1 MSDLLESARAWIADV
16 HPHAR
21 HLERTL
27 DWLVDLDPEA
37 ATATRIAAVTHDIER
52 AFPDPGSQRVPGLDF
67 DSPRYIRWYQD
78 RCADIVAGWL
88 RDHGADEA
96 MLREVEALVRAHEDG
111 GWPEVDLIQAADSL
125 SFLEVMVPVVERW
138 TTDGPAPPERA
149 AEKLRLMRR
158 RISPSLERPQALA
171 DPMLAAGLE
180 RIDGVAVEVAEP

>member
-1 MSDLLESARAWIADV
+1 MSDLLETARAWIADV

-27 DWLVDLDPEA
+27 DWL
-37 ATATRIAAVTHDIER
+37 
-52 AFPDPGSQRVPGLDF
+52 
-67 DSPRYIRWYQD
+67 
-78 RCADIVAGWL
+78 
-88 RDHGADEA
+88 RDQGADEA

-138 TTDGPAPPERA
+138 VTDGLAPPERA

-158 RISPSLERPQALA
+158 RISPSLDRPQALA

-180 RIDGVAVEVAEP
+180 RIDAVGAQVAEP

>member
-37 ATATRIAAVTHDIER
+37 ATATRIAAVTHDIE
-52 AFPDPGSQRVPGLDF
+52 
-67 DSPRYIRWYQD
+67 
-78 RCADIVAGWL
+78 
-88 RDHGADEA
+88 
-96 MLREVEALVRAHEDG
+96 VEALVRAHEDG

-138 TTDGPAPPERA
+138 ATDGLAPPERA

-180 RIDGVAVEVAEP
+180 RIDPVAAEVAEP